1 LKDRSKQEGET
12 MPVDKG
18 EITQLARI
26 AKALA
31 DPIRLKML
39 GVLGEGR
46 GCCEFP
52 DPATRK
58 VPGSGT
64 PAGICVCEFQEQ
76 FGLGQSRT
84 SYHLRI
90 LREAGLVS
98 EETRGKWTFYEL
110 DREAAAAALRAF
122 GELVRPAE
130 LVCSTGPMRSS
141 EPGEPHRGGS
151 ASYDASSSAS
161 TNWLA

>member
-1 LKDRSKQEGET
+1 LKDRSKQEGEP
-12 MPVDKG
+12 MPVD
-18 EITQLARI
+18 EDEVTRLARL

-52 DPATRK
+52 DSATRK
-58 VPGSGT
+58 VPGTGT

-110 DREAAAAALRAF
+110 DREAATAALRAF
-122 GELVRPAE
+122 GELVLPTEPMRP
-130 LVCSTGPMRSS
+130 TGPARSAG
-141 EPGEPHRGGS
+141 PVH
-151 ASYDASSSAS
+151 SSAPDEPR
-161 TNWLA
+161 